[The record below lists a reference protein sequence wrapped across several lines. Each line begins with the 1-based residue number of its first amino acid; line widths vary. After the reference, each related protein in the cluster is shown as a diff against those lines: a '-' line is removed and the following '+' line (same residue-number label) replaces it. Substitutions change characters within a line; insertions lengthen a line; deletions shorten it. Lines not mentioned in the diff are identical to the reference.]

1 MDTLHK
7 IEERLKRFVYETK
20 GVVGTVLATREGLT
34 YAFFSKA
41 PVEPDTAAAFAST
54 IFSYAQKVGEVSNL
68 GPPKGINIHFRK
80 GSIYIFPVGNLILGI
95 RTLPGTKIGLV
106 LVSARKM
113 LKDLKVIVGDS
124 LEL

>member
-1 MDTLHK
+1 MANLYD

-34 YAFFSKA
+34 YAFFSKV

-54 IFSYAQKVGEVSNL
+54 IFAYAQKVGEVSNL
-68 GPPKGINIHFRK
+68 GPPKRINIHFRK
-80 GSIYIFPVGNLILGI
+80 GSIYIFPIGDLTLGI

-113 LKDLKVIVGDS
+113 LKDLKVIAGDA
-124 LEL
+124 LEM